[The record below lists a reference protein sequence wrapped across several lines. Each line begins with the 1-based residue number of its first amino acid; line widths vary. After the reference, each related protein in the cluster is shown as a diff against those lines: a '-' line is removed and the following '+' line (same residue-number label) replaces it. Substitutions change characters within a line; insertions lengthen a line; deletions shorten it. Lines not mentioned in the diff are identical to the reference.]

1 MIKKI
6 FRNMGIVRRN
16 IYIPHIYVYYQHA
29 RYKYIY
35 IYIAKK
41 KKVVKE
47 KYFAYEEGQ
56 GIW

>member
-1 MIKKI
+1 MKY
-6 FRNMGIVRRN
+6 

-29 RYKYIY
+29 RYKY

>member
-6 FRNMGIVRRN
+6 FSNMGIVRRN

-41 KKVVKE
+41 KKVVEE
-47 KYFAYEEGQ
+47 KYFAYEEG
-56 GIW
+56 

>member
-1 MIKKI
+1 M
-6 FRNMGIVRRN
+6 
-16 IYIPHIYVYYQHA
+16 YIINTQD
-29 RYKYIY
+29 IN